1 MELLHEGD
9 SYMEREQ
16 GLAEIR
22 RTRIIAIVRGVE
34 ESDAERLAEA
44 LRLGGITV
52 MEITMNTPGAER
64 MIRRLRETFVGK
76 MFIGA
81 GTVTDSEEL
90 AKALEAGASFAV
102 TPNTDEE
109 VIRQAADAGIPIFPG
124 AMTPSEI
131 VRAWKAG
138 ATAVKLFPSASLGLG
153 YIQELQGPL
162 SHIPMI
168 AVGGVRPDNI
178 AEFLRAGCYA
188 VGVGSSIVN
197 LRQIKAGNWSW
208 IEEQA
213 RKLVQEA
220 LPYGESVAGNEK

>member
-1 MELLHEGD
+1 
-9 SYMEREQ
+9 MEREQ
-16 GLAEIR
+16 GLAEMR

-34 ESDAERLAEA
+34 ENDAERLAEA

-64 MIRRLRETFVGK
+64 MIRRLRKTFEGK

-81 GTVTDSEEL
+81 GTVTDTEEL

-109 VIRQAADAGIPIFPG
+109 VIRRAADAGIPIFPG

-131 VRAWKAG
+131 VKAWKAG

-178 AEFLRAGCYA
+178 AEYLRVGCFA

-220 LPYGESVAGNEK
+220 LPYGESVTGN